1 MTDVTKPPQPQAGD
15 VGEAGGGA
23 PDGGRLDP
31 RAQDRIG
38 AMLRQ
43 HFDDLVAA
51 PVPDRLLVL
60 LAELEAREQALD
72 KEKRP

>member
-15 VGEAGGGA
+15 DGGAGGGTA
-23 PDGGRLDP
+23 DGGRLDP

-72 KEKRP
+72 TEKKS